1 MFALERQAGIAALV
15 ASQRRASVP
24 EIAVRFGVS
33 EATVRR
39 DLEFLERSG
48 KVRRAYGGAVTR
60 EGLSREIPIDIRARE
75 HADAKAVIGRLA
87 AGLVGPGDTIM
98 LDAST
103 TTLAMVEH
111 LRGFDNLRVI
121 TFGLRT
127 AQTLG
132 DVVGQGVY
140 LCGGELHPSTLS
152 VTGYQAEEFVRN
164 YYADKLFI
172 SARAISA
179 TEGIMDFSDADA
191 HLKQAMLARAAT
203 KVLLLDSSK
212 FGARAF
218 STIGGVGEIDYLIT
232 DQQPDGPLQSA
243 LEASGVEIILPRD
256 RAQLCRADEPV
267 QSGVA
272 SDTLETAREGDAWPR
287 Q

>member
-1 MFALERQAGIAALV
+1 MTDSHLPDALLPGTNGPTRSPIIPGQEGI
-15 ASQRRASVP
+15 R
-24 EIAVRFGVS
+24 VS
-33 EATVRR
+33 RPTHDP
-39 DLEFLERSG
+39 DLIGGSG
-48 KVRRAYGGAVTR
+48 
-60 EGLSREIPIDIRARE
+60 
-75 HADAKAVIGRLA
+75 
-87 AGLVGPGDTIM
+87 
-98 LDAST
+98 
-103 TTLAMVEH
+103 
-111 LRGFDNLRVI
+111 
-121 TFGLRT
+121 
-127 AQTLG
+127 
-132 DVVGQGVY
+132 
-140 LCGGELHPSTLS
+140 LS
-152 VTGYQAEEFVRN
+152 VTGYQAEEFVCN

-272 SDTLETAREGDAWPR
+272 SDTLETAREGDAWLR